1 MADTDRHHL
10 HLNGTEV
17 KEVAAKMRVP
27 SWLVRM
33 ALLFRPADHAA
44 LVALIAWAWGLPP
57 P

>member
-1 MADTDRHHL
+1 MANTDEHHL

-17 KEVAAKMRVP
+17 KEVAAEMRVP
-27 SWLVRM
+27 PWLVRM